1 MLKAGIIGLPN
12 VGKSTL
18 FNAITNANSLVANYP
33 FATIESSFGI
43 VELLDDRLNQLAKQI
58 KPDKVVYA
66 TIMFVDIAGLVKNA
80 SKGEGLGNKFLSNI
94 REVDCLIHVVRCFD
108 NKNITHVHN
117 HVDPVNDIETINL
130 ELIISDLEI
139 VDNRTNKIKRKY
151 ESGDRTV
158 VVEYEL
164 LNKIKKTLELNQM
177 LDLSEYTQEELTI
190 IKNFNLLTAKPR
202 IYVGNINDKYLTD
215 PLKSPH
221 VQALADFCQKHSE
234 QYLTISAEIEQEIS
248 NFFGQGKELEEITE
262 LFGIKETGLNKIA
275 FKAYEMLGLCTFFTC
290 GKKEVRAW
298 TFKKNSLAPTCAGI
312 IHSDLERG
320 FIKAEVIYWSDLIQ
334 YGSELKA
341 KEAGKLRLEGKQYV
355 VQDGDVITFKF
366 NV

>member
-18 FNAITNANSLVANYP
+18 FNAITTANSLVANYP
-33 FATIESSFGI
+33 FATIEPSFGT
-43 VELLDDRLNQLAKQI
+43 VELIDQRLNQLVKQI
-58 KPDKVVYA
+58 EPDKIVYA
-66 TIMFVDIAGLVKNA
+66 TIMFVDIAGLVKGA

-117 HVDPVNDIETINL
+117 HVDPVSDIETINL

-139 VDNRTNKIKRKY
+139 VDNRINKLKRKY
-151 ESGDRTV
+151 ESGDSSV
-158 VVEYEL
+158 AVEYEL
-164 LNKIKKTLELNQM
+164 LTNIKKTLEQNRM
-177 LDLSEYTQEELTI
+177 LDLSEFSQEELTI

-202 IYVGNINDKYLTD
+202 IYVGNINETYLSD

-221 VQALADFCQKHSE
+221 VQALAEFCKKNSE
-234 QYLTISAEIEQEIS
+234 QYLTICAEIEQEIS
-248 NFFGQGKELEEITE
+248 NSLAQEKELEEIIQM
-262 LFGIKETGLNKIA
+262 FGIEETGLNKIA
-275 FKAYEMLGLCTFFTC
+275 FKAYEMLGLCTFFTY

-298 TFKKNSLAPTCAGI
+298 TFKKNSLAPTCAGV
-312 IHSDLERG
+312 IHSDFERG
-320 FIKAEVIYWSDLIQ
+320 FIKAEVIHWSDLIK

-355 VQDGDVITFKF
+355 VQDGDVINFKF